1 MLMDQTDLVPELVMG
16 HLLNMCKDS
25 AHWAFHHQ
33 CECRLDAHTHL
44 QDKTE
49 TRPRTLLA
57 LEELQE
63 QHPEEVLVQ
72 ELQEHHRC
80 IHRDKQCWLQSRP
93 QRCKQALEALDQG
106 LALGQKEMEQEL
118 AGTAAR
124 VWQALLLALRSK
136 YQLREGSLLPRRCGK
151 QLQGQVPA
159 R

>member
-1 MLMDQTDLVPELVMG
+1 MPELVTG

-25 AHWAFHHQ
+25 DRWAFHHQ
-33 CECRLDAHTHL
+33 CECKLDAHTHL
-44 QDKTE
+44 QDNGE
-49 TRPRTLLA
+49 TRLRTLLA

-72 ELQEHHRC
+72 ELQEHHQC
-80 IHRDKQCWLQSRP
+80 IHRDKQCWLPSRR
-93 QRCKQALEALDQG
+93 QQCKQALEALDQG
-106 LALGQKEMEQEL
+106 PAPGQKAMGQEL

-124 VWQALLLALRSK
+124 AWQALLLALRAK
-136 YQLREGSLLPRRCGK
+136 YQLREGSLVPRRCGK